1 MARSG
6 VWEGNLPAELTS
18 FVGRRSEVR
27 EVRRLLTGARLL
39 TLTGTGGLGKTRLA
53 LRSASDVGR
62 TFPDGVWLVD
72 LAPLKEGA
80 LLAQTVLT
88 ALRIDHDSVRPPVP
102 VLTEQLADKQLLLV
116 LDNCEHLLDSCA
128 ALTRS
133 LLAASP
139 GLRVLATSRQ
149 ALGVDGEQ
157 LLSVAPL
164 PVPDPTSPPRLHA
177 LAGHEAVRLFVDRAS
192 AVLPGFTLREENCEA
207 VAGICHRLDGIPLA
221 IELAAVWLRF
231 LSPEA
236 ILERLDDRF
245 GLLTRGSRAAPPRR
259 QTLRGAIDWSFN
271 LCTPPE
277 QRAWMSLSVFQGTF
291 DLEAAQAV
299 CSGPECDP
307 RGTLDQLAGLV
318 DKSVLTHEEHR
329 DGPRYRMLDTIR
341 EYGRAHLR
349 DHGAEEPVRRR
360 LRDHYQQLAARAEA
374 EWLSPRQT
382 EWFARLRREEANI
395 RTALEF
401 CLSTPGEEE
410 TGLQLIASLWRHRL
424 GVGGLEEQRH
434 WLGRALARSGPTPA
448 RAKALWVDGWMA
460 CLRGETAFGRSRLAE
475 CQALAA
481 ELGDPDAMAQSV
493 QFAGL
498 VALFE
503 DDYLQAIEHLELAL
517 DHHRACGDR
526 NAEWT
531 DLFLLALS
539 CCLSGDPRT
548 SALGEECL
556 ALCDA
561 HDARWSRPFALWALA
576 LHRWL
581 SGDAD
586 GTIALLREGLRI
598 EQPTHHIFAVA
609 QCLEVLAW
617 AEATVGRHE
626 QAARLF
632 GAAQNA
638 WHLLGTAVPGAGRL
652 LRHHAEC
659 EEILRR
665 ALGDERY
672 AAVVE
677 EGRGL
682 SVERAVACGMERGE
696 PPSASEPGD
705 APALAALTRREREV
719 VALLAEGLSDK
730 QIAAELVL
738 SPRTVEGHVWRV
750 LAKLHFTCRTQIAT
764 WAVQQEPA
772 R

>member
-6 VWEGNLPAELTS
+6 VREGNLPAELKS

-27 EVRRLLTGARLL
+27 EVRRLLTEARLL
-39 TLTGTGGLGKTRLA
+39 TLTGAGGLGKTRLA
-53 LRSASDVGR
+53 LRVASDVRR
-62 TFPDGVWLVD
+62 TFSDGAWLVD
-72 LAPLKEGA
+72 LAPLEEGA
-80 LLAQTVLT
+80 LLAQTVLA
-88 ALRIDHDSVRPPVP
+88 ALGRDHDSARPPVEA
-102 VLTEQLADKQLLLV
+102 LTEYLADKQLLLV
-116 LDNCEHLLDSCA
+116 LDNCEHLLHSCA
-128 ALTRS
+128 ALTCS

-157 LLSVAPL
+157 LLPVPPL

-177 LAGHEAVRLFVDRAS
+177 LVHHEAVRLFVDRAS
-192 AVLPGFTLREENCEA
+192 AVVPGFTLREEHREV

-231 LSPEA
+231 LSPEE

-245 GLLTRGSRAAPPRR
+245 GLLTRGSRAAPPRQ
-259 QTLRGAIDWSFN
+259 QTLRGAIGWSFN

-277 QRAWMSLSVFQGTF
+277 QRAWIRLSVFSGAF
-291 DLEAAQAV
+291 DLEAAEAV
-299 CSGPECDP
+299 SSGPECDP
-307 RGTLDQLAGLV
+307 GRTLDQLAGLV
-318 DKSVLTHEEHR
+318 DKSVLIHEEHP

-341 EYGRAHLR
+341 EYGRGHLR
-349 DHGAEEPVRRR
+349 DLGAEEPVRRR

-382 EWFARLRREEANI
+382 EWFARLRREEVNI

-410 TGLQLIASLWRHRL
+410 AGLQLVASLWRHRL

-448 RAKALWVDGWMA
+448 RAKALWVDGWLA
-460 CLRGETAFGRSRLAE
+460 YLRGETAFGRSRLAE
-475 CQALAA
+475 CQALAE
-481 ELGDPDAMAQSV
+481 ELGDPEVTAQSV

-503 DDYLQAIEHLELAL
+503 DDHLQAIEHVEQAL
-517 DHHRACGDR
+517 DLHRAGGDR
-526 NAEWT
+526 GAEWT

-539 CCLSGDPRT
+539 CCLSGDPR
-548 SALGEECL
+548 SSVLGEECL

-561 HDARWSRPFALWALA
+561 HDARWSRPFALWLLG

-586 GTIALLREGLRI
+586 GAIALLREGLRI
-598 EQPTHHIFAVA
+598 ERPTHHMLAVA
-609 QCLEVLAW
+609 QSLEVLAW
-617 AEATVGRHE
+617 AEAAVGRHAE
-626 QAARLF
+626 AARLY
-632 GAAQNA
+632 GAAENIR
-638 WHLLGTAVPGAGRL
+638 HLLGAALPWAGIL
-652 LRHHAEC
+652 LRHHTEC

-672 AAVVE
+672 AAAVE

-682 SVERAVACGMERGE
+682 TVDQAVACGVGRGE
-696 PPSASEPGD
+696 SPFATGPDD
-705 APALAALTRREREV
+705 APALSALTRREREV

-730 QIAAELVL
+730 QIAAKLVL
-738 SPRTVEGHVWRV
+738 SPRTVEGHVRRI
-750 LAKLHFTCRTQIAT
+750 LAKLHFTSRTQIAT
-764 WAVQQEPA
+764 WAVQQESA